1 MENICCRSSIRGLK
15 EELLAIQLKM
25 SDKELERMTRRF
37 TSAIIE
43 VIGPEDDIPAPD
55 MNTNGQT
62 MSWMF
67 DTYSMGIGRT
77 TPGVVT
83 GKPIEIGGSLRANPS
98 RLFEGFR

>member
-1 MENICCRSSIRGLK
+1 
-15 EELLAIQLKM
+15 M

-83 GKPIEIGGSLRANPS
+83 GKPIEIGGGLGRTQATGRGLLYILRDFV
-98 RLFEGFR
+98 RR